1 MKLEDISEV
10 FKGYEPKPI
19 EVKNS
24 YSVLIPLIEV
34 ENEIHLLYEV
44 RSKELRNQP
53 GEISF
58 PGGKIEDG
66 ENPVEAAIRE
76 TSEELCITKDRVEVI
91 SEGDYLVNP
100 YHAIIYS
107 TIGKLNLDATK
118 ISPSGDEV
126 DSIFCVPLS
135 YFLENEPDIYE
146 VDLKV
151 KSSED
156 FPYDLIPNGKNYKFK
171 RGTDKIHF
179 YRYKDK
185 IIWGFTAKITYTFIQ
200 MLKKRCEWDLIKN

>member
-135 YFLENEPDIYE
+135 YFLENEP
-146 VDLKV
+146 
-151 KSSED
+151 
-156 FPYDLIPNGKNYKFK
+156 
-171 RGTDKIHF
+171 
-179 YRYKDK
+179 RY
-185 IIWGFTAKITYTFIQ
+185 I
-200 MLKKRCEWDLIKN
+200 RS